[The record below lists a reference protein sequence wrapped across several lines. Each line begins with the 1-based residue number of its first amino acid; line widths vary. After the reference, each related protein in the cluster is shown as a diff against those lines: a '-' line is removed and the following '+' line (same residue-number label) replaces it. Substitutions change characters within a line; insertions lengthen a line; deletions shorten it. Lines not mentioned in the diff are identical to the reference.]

1 MNDQLEDFEQPKRR
15 DYKVSVVAPTPFYYQ
30 IPLFKALAS
39 HPRIGL
45 KVYFCS
51 DEGYTG
57 QDVEK
62 KFRTEGTWGSEEEL
76 LEGYDYQFLRNYSPW
91 PSYLKS
97 LIGLL
102 NPGIWRAINHDR
114 PDIVILMSWMNPT
127 WWIAILACV
136 WFRIP
141 ILYLTDQNVQ
151 RDMLAPKWK
160 ISIKKLVLGKGLFRL
175 TTGFLCAGTA
185 NRLLYK
191 FYGVPD
197 EKLVPFAFSW
207 GYDKLLDASDQI
219 GPSKNMLR
227 RELGLPDDSYVVL
240 YCGRLSP
247 EKGPMNLLQ
256 AFEKIDRTQKELL
269 FVGDGQLRQELE
281 NYVAEN
287 KIESVHFKGFQTRTE
302 IPTYYAISDVLVLP
316 SRQETWG
323 IVVNEAMC
331 FGLPVIVS
339 DQVGA
344 VRDLVRSGY
353 NGFSFPVGDV
363 AALSSSILRLMDQD
377 ENSTA
382 TMKSNSRRLIERWIY
397 RDLAESLDQY
407 FDVIYLESQKK
418 HR

>member
-1 MNDQLEDFEQPKRR
+1 M
-15 DYKVSVVAPTPFYYQ
+15 AT
-30 IPLFKALAS
+30 

-57 QDVEK
+57 HDVEK
-62 KFRTEGTWGSEEEL
+62 KFRTEGTWGAEEEL
-76 LEGYDYQFLRNYSPW
+76 LEGYDYQFLKKYSPW
-91 PSYLKS
+91 PSSLKS

-102 NPGIWRAINHDR
+102 NLGIWRAINHDR

-185 NRLLYK
+185 NRLLYE
-191 FYGVPD
+191 FYGVPE
-197 EKLVPFAFSW
+197 EKLIPFAFSW
-207 GYDKLLDASDQI
+207 GYDKLLDASDEI
-219 GPSKNMLR
+219 GPRKSMLK

-256 AFEKIDRTQKELL
+256 AFEKIDRTQKALL
-269 FVGDGQLRQELE
+269 FVGDGQLRQDLE

-287 KIESVHFKGFQTRTE
+287 NIESVHFRGFQTRKE
-302 IPTYYAISDVLVLP
+302 IPAFYAISDVLVLP

-344 VRDLVRSGY
+344 VWDLVRPGY

-363 AALSSSILRLMDQD
+363 GALASSILRLMDQD
-377 ENSTA
+377 EDSTS
-382 TMKSNSRRLIERWIY
+382 TMKANSRRLIEDWIY
-397 RDLAESLDQY
+397 RDLAESVDQY
-407 FDVIYLESQKK
+407 FDVIYSES
-418 HR
+418 R